1 MAGSHGGFV
10 VNVFEERPN
19 CRPEPLHRSAFR
31 QATDE
36 DGFWFPAAS
45 VALVIFC
52 SEERRP
58 SGVRGRRTASPTAP
72 LVTDGAEHLFGSF
85 LDRRTSLE
93 KRLFKSSADFSL
105 GLFSLLL
112 GCRPSLY
119 IVVIKPLSRAGL
131 LNLL

>member
-19 CRPEPLHRSAFR
+19 CLPEPLHRSAFR

-58 SGVRGRRTASPTAP
+58 SGVRGRRTASPTAS
-72 LVTDGAEHLFGSF
+72 LVMDGAEHLPFQVLPGQAHVFGE
-85 LDRRTSLE
+85 TSIQVL
-93 KRLFKSSADFSL
+93 
-105 GLFSLLL
+105 
-112 GCRPSLY
+112 C
-119 IVVIKPLSRAGL
+119 
-131 LNLL
+131 